1 MTDPVLKLQILAR
14 AELALAQI
22 RIQRVMRRS
31 ALFATA
37 LVFALLGLGMFN
49 FAAFSALSAAR
60 GPAAAALIVALV
72 DSVIMAVVLLAAL
85 KTIPNQAEEKLARE
99 IRDLA
104 NTELNRDI
112 DEVKAEISQI
122 TDDVRSIRT
131 GIMAVP
137 TAAVN
142 TLFPALRLLIKA
154 VKK

>member
-1 MTDPVLKLQILAR
+1 MTDPMLKLQILAR
-14 AELALAQI
+14 AELALVQI
-22 RIQRVMRRS
+22 RVQRLLRRS
-31 ALFATA
+31 ALLAAA

-49 FAAFSALSAAR
+49 LAAFYALSPAL
-60 GPAAAALIVALV
+60 GPAVAAAILALV
-72 DSVIMAVVLLAAL
+72 DCVIVAVILVVAL
-85 KTIPNQAEEKLARE
+85 KTIPHQAEEKLACE

-104 NTELNRDI
+104 MTELNRDI

-142 TLFPALRLLIKA
+142 TLFPALRLLTKA